1 MITSRFAVLC
11 FTLCGMV
18 GLSLVLFEVYAT
30 VLRARKRPGPL
41 SEKLNRGLWWM
52 ATHST
57 RRLTR
62 ENRHA
67 ILESLGP
74 LLLPCVAL
82 SLVALCIASFGLI
95 YFPRMESFH
104 YAHGAE
110 STWREALYFSGVTLL
125 TIGYGDVTPS
135 SGLLQLLA
143 LMEGV
148 SGLAILSLFTA
159 YLLTVNEAVQNKRS
173 AASSLYIQ
181 AAKGAD
187 VATLVIHHYRR
198 GRFHRLDDLM
208 RESSSK
214 LAQLQEAHIEH
225 PVLHYFHSAAIYKS
239 FPRFL
244 FVLLELTT
252 ILDTLIDRQ
261 ACLELID
268 SPELEDLRTGTETA
282 LKELVVVLNL
292 QETLESSAGPRF
304 PLRRHQ
310 VSCTRAL
317 NTLKQ
322 AGIPVEADWRSVF
335 EQYSN
340 RRSEWEKALFVA
352 SGFLGYE
359 WEELTGDS
367 DLNNAYEDET
377 AEVQLHSER

>member
-1 MITSRFAVLC
+1 M
-11 FTLCGMV
+11 
-18 GLSLVLFEVYAT
+18 LFEVYAT

-41 SEKLNRGLWWM
+41 SEKLNRGLWWI

-62 ENRHA
+62 ESRHA
-67 ILESLGP
+67 TLESLGP

-82 SLVALCIASFGLI
+82 SLVALCIVSFGLI

-159 YLLTVNEAVQNKRS
+159 YLLTVNEAVQSKRS

-187 VATLVIHHYRR
+187 VATLVAHYYRR
-198 GRFHRLDDLM
+198 GHFHRLDDLM

-252 ILDTLIDRQ
+252 IIDTLLDQ
-261 ACLELID
+261 KACLELID

-282 LKELVVVLNL
+282 LKELIVVLNL
-292 QETLESSAGPRF
+292 QETLESSTGPRF
-304 PLRRHQ
+304 PLRRHR

-317 NTLKQ
+317 HTLKQ
-322 AGIPVEADWRSVF
+322 ADIPVVGDRRSVF
-335 EQYSN
+335 ERYSN

-352 SGFLGYE
+352 SGFLGYG

-367 DLNNAYEDET
+367 DLSNAYEDET
-377 AEVQLHSER
+377 AEVQLHPADL